1 MTTDLLAHPSHPMPS
16 HPRRSD
22 GMSPLPAPE
31 ARARLRRSWHLSE
44 RQVATAFGVTPA
56 TVRSWEAG
64 RTTPTGRRRAAYAA
78 FLSGLAQGLAPVAL
92 ADPAPPKKRTSVPAR
107 KRASAPPKKGT
118 RVAPAPSPERPPI
131 AAPAPSPMRAPTP
144 PPRDASASRPARPAT
159 SPPATVIVSTL
170 PLGAPARRPAGL
182 PVAGRPDPV
191 SAARRRRLR
200 LAAVAAG
207 VWLTFVHLMVTTGP
221 PRTAYADGGDHGR
234 AAAGRVA
241 CSCPGSA
248 RP

>member
-16 HPRRSD
+16 HPRRRD

-92 ADPAPPKKRTSVPAR
+92 ADPAPQKNRTPAPAK

-118 RVAPAPSPERPPI
+118 PVAPAPSPV
-131 AAPAPSPMRAPTP
+131 RALTP
-144 PPRDASASRPARPAT
+144 PPRNASAARPARSAT
-159 SPPATVIVSTL
+159 PPPATVIVSTP
-170 PLGAPARRPAGL
+170 PLAEPARRPAGL
-182 PVAGRPDPV
+182 PVAGGPDPV

-234 AAAGRVA
+234 TATGRVA
-241 CSCPGSA
+241 CPCAGSA

>member
-16 HPRRSD
+16 HPRRRD

-78 FLSGLAQGLAPVAL
+78 FLSGLAQGLAPAAL
-92 ADPAPPKKRTSVPAR
+92 ADPAPQKKRTPAPPR
-107 KRASAPPKKGT
+107 KRASAPPKEGT
-118 RVAPAPSPERPPI
+118 PVAPAPAPSPV
-131 AAPAPSPMRAPTP
+131 RALTP
-144 PPRDASASRPARPAT
+144 PPRNASASRPATP
-159 SPPATVIVSTL
+159 PPATVILSTP
-170 PLGAPARRPAGL
+170 PLTEPARRPAGL
-182 PVAGRPDPV
+182 PVAGGPDPV

-234 AAAGRVA
+234 AATGRVA
-241 CSCPGSA
+241 CSCAGSA

>member
-16 HPRRSD
+16 HPRRRD

-92 ADPAPPKKRTSVPAR
+92 VDPAPPRKRTP
-107 KRASAPPKKGT
+107 APPKKGT
-118 RVAPAPSPERPPI
+118 PVAPAPSPV
-131 AAPAPSPMRAPTP
+131 RALTP
-144 PPRDASASRPARPAT
+144 PPRNASASRPARPAT
-159 SPPATVIVSTL
+159 PPPATVILSTP
-170 PLGAPARRPAGL
+170 PLTEPARRPAGL
-182 PVAGRPDPV
+182 PVAGGPDPV

-200 LAAVAAG
+200 LAVVAAG

-234 AAAGRVA
+234 ALTGRVA
-241 CSCPGSA
+241 CSCAGSA

>member
-16 HPRRSD
+16 HPRRRD
-22 GMSPLPAPE
+22 GTSPLPAPE

-92 ADPAPPKKRTSVPAR
+92 ADPAPQKKRTPAPPK

-118 RVAPAPSPERPPI
+118 PVAPAPSPV
-131 AAPAPSPMRAPTP
+131 RALTP
-144 PPRDASASRPARPAT
+144 PPRNASASRPATP
-159 SPPATVIVSTL
+159 SATVIVSTP
-170 PLGAPARRPAGL
+170 PLTEPARRPAGL
-182 PVAGRPDPV
+182 PVAGGPDPV

-234 AAAGRVA
+234 AATGRVA
-241 CSCPGSA
+241 CSCAGSA

>member
-16 HPRRSD
+16 HPRRHD

-31 ARARLRRSWHLSE
+31 ARERLRRSWGLSE

-64 RTTPTGRRRAAYAA
+64 RTAPTGRRRAAYAA
-78 FLSGLAQGLAPVAL
+78 FLSGLAQGLAPMAL
-92 ADPAPPKKRTSVPAR
+92 ADPPPAPAKKRTAPPPK

-118 RVAPAPSPERPPI
+118 PVALALALAPSPVR
-131 AAPAPSPMRAPTP
+131 SPTP
-144 PPRDASASRPARPAT
+144 PPRNASASRPSRPAT
-159 SPPATVIVSTL
+159 PPSATVIVSTR
-170 PLGAPARRPAGL
+170 PLAEPARRSAGL
-182 PVAGRPDPV
+182 PVAGGPDPV

-221 PRTAYADGGDHGR
+221 
-234 AAAGRVA
+234 
-241 CSCPGSA
+241 SW
-248 RP
+248 

>member
-16 HPRRSD
+16 HPRRRD

-92 ADPAPPKKRTSVPAR
+92 ADPAPQKKRTPAPPR
-107 KRASAPPKKGT
+107 KRASAPPKEGT
-118 RVAPAPSPERPPI
+118 PVAPAPSPV
-131 AAPAPSPMRAPTP
+131 RALTP
-144 PPRDASASRPARPAT
+144 PPRNASASRPATP
-159 SPPATVIVSTL
+159 PPATVILSTP
-170 PLGAPARRPAGL
+170 PLTEPARRPAGL
-182 PVAGRPDPV
+182 PVAGGPDPV

-207 VWLTFVHLMVTTGP
+207 VWLTFVHLMVTTGA

-234 AAAGRVA
+234 AATGRVA
-241 CSCPGSA
+241 CSCAGSA

>member
-16 HPRRSD
+16 HPRRRD

-92 ADPAPPKKRTSVPAR
+92 ADPAPPKKRTPAPPR
-107 KRASAPPKKGT
+107 KRASAPPKEGT
-118 RVAPAPSPERPPI
+118 PVAPAPSPV
-131 AAPAPSPMRAPTP
+131 RALTP
-144 PPRDASASRPARPAT
+144 PPRNASASRPARPAT
-159 SPPATVIVSTL
+159 PPPATVILSTP
-170 PLGAPARRPAGL
+170 PLTEPARRPAGL
-182 PVAGRPDPV
+182 PVAGGPDPV

-200 LAAVAAG
+200 LAVVAAG
-207 VWLTFVHLMVTTGP
+207 VWLTFVHLMVTMGP
-221 PRTAYADGGDHGR
+221 PRTAYADGGDNGR
-234 AAAGRVA
+234 ALTGRVA
-241 CSCPGSA
+241 CSCAGSA

>member
-16 HPRRSD
+16 HPRRRD

-92 ADPAPPKKRTSVPAR
+92 ADPAPQKKRTPAPPR
-107 KRASAPPKKGT
+107 KRASAPPKEGT
-118 RVAPAPSPERPPI
+118 PVAPAPSPV
-131 AAPAPSPMRAPTP
+131 RALTP
-144 PPRDASASRPARPAT
+144 PPRNASASRPATP
-159 SPPATVIVSTL
+159 PPATVILSTP
-170 PLGAPARRPAGL
+170 PLTEPARRPAGL
-182 PVAGRPDPV
+182 PVAGGPDPV

-234 AAAGRVA
+234 ALTGRVA
-241 CSCPGSA
+241 CSCAGSA

>member
-16 HPRRSD
+16 HPRRRD

-92 ADPAPPKKRTSVPAR
+92 ADPAPQKKRTPAPPK
-107 KRASAPPKKGT
+107 KRASAPPKKGIP
-118 RVAPAPSPERPPI
+118 VAPAPSLV
-131 AAPAPSPMRAPTP
+131 RALTP
-144 PPRDASASRPARPAT
+144 PPRNASASRPARPAT
-159 SPPATVIVSTL
+159 PPPATVIVSTP
-170 PLGAPARRPAGL
+170 PLAESARRPAGL
-182 PVAGRPDPV
+182 PVAGGPDPV

-207 VWLTFVHLMVTTGP
+207 VWLTFVHLMVTTSP

-234 AAAGRVA
+234 ALTGRVA
-241 CSCPGSA
+241 CSCAGSA